1 MKRTRFYIF
10 ILVLALVGYAWVLWI
25 ALSGGGNSTSVPEV
39 CLFRAVTHL
48 PCPSCGTTRAIGLLL
63 RGDPGGSLMTNPFG
77 IIDAL
82 ALLLVPLWA
91 IADLLRRR
99 DSLFRCYNSF
109 ESFVVGRK
117 WITSVAVALVAINW
131 IWNIRK
137 GL

>member
-1 MKRTRFYIF
+1 
-10 ILVLALVGYAWVLWI
+10 
-25 ALSGGGNSTSVPEV
+25 
-39 CLFRAVTHL
+39 
-48 PCPSCGTTRAIGLLL
+48 
-63 RGDPGGSLMTNPFG
+63 MTNPFG

-99 DSLFRCYNSF
+99 DSLFRFYNSF